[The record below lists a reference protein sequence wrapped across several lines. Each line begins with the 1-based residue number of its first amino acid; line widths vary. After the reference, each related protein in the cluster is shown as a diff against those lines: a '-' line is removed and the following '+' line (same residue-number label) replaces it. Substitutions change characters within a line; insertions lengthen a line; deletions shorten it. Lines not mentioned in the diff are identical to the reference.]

1 MKINE
6 KKKAEA
12 DKMDQEYAQMISVQ
26 EQEKLEK
33 EKKVKEEQQE
43 KDNKAYQV
51 VAEFEHIEFQ

>member
-1 MKINE
+1 
-6 KKKAEA
+6 
-12 DKMDQEYAQMISVQ
+12 MDQEYAQMISVQ